1 MRRILFLLAFLLPG
15 VAALAQY
22 KTLTDLPYRPAAAAS
37 AASANAAA
45 AIAPDA
51 YALERCKLDIYYPT
65 EQADCPVVVW
75 FHGGGLTGGN
85 KFIPAELMNSGL
97 VVVAVNYRLM
107 PRADISDCIDDAAA
121 AVAWTFHNIGRFN
134 GAENKIFV
142 AGHSAGGY
150 LADMIGLDKHW
161 LARYGID
168 ADRIAALVPYSG
180 QVITHFAIREKRGMS
195 PTQPLIDEFAP
206 LYHIRPDAPPIV
218 IISADREQELYG
230 RYEETAYFWRMLKL
244 VGHKDVSMYELDGY
258 DHGDMA
264 VPAHAIL
271 KKHIKRL
278 CSSR

>member
-1 MRRILFLLAFLLPG
+1 MKRIILMMALV
-15 VAALAQY
+15 VAALTAFAQ
-22 KTLTDLPYRPAAAAS
+22 PYRMETDIPYS
-37 AASANAAA
+37 KDT
-45 AIAPDA
+45 DA
-51 YALERCKLDIYYPT
+51 YAQERCRLDVYYPT
-65 EQADCPVVVW
+65 ELKDCPVVVW

-85 KFIPAELMNSGL
+85 KFIPQELKNSGL

-107 PRADISDCIDDAAA
+107 PKASIAQSIDDAAA
-121 AVAWTFHNIGRFN
+121 AVAWTFAHIGQYN
-134 GAENKIFV
+134 GSADKIFV

-150 LADMIGLDKHW
+150 LTDMIGLDKHW
-161 LARYGID
+161 LAKYGVD

-180 QVITHFAIREKRGMS
+180 QVITHFALRERRGMQ

-206 LYHIRPDAPPIV
+206 LYHIRPDAPPVV

-244 VGHKDVSMYELDGY
+244 VGHPDVTIYELDGY
-258 DHGDMA
+258 NHSDMA

-271 KKHIKRL
+271 KKNIQRI